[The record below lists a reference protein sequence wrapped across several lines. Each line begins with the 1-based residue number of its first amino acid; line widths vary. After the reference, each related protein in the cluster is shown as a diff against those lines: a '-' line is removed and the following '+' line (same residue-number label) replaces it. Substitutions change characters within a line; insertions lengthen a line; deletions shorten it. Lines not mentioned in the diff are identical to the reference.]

1 MTGEPITIPSLD
13 YHLSEK
19 EREEAN
25 PVNAKYTLLH
35 GGALLPVMRMF
46 GMDSQPVTNPLHAFF
61 CVAFYQGKWVLM
73 KSEPGTIWPKR
84 EPHEYL
90 LPTRLRMGSR

>member
-1 MTGEPITIPSLD
+1 MTGEPIKIPTLE
-13 YHLSEK
+13 YQLNEK
-19 EREEAN
+19 ERWEAN

-46 GMDSQPVTNPLHAFF
+46 GMDGQRVTNPLHAFH
-61 CVAFYQGKWVLM
+61 CLAFHGGKWTLV

-84 EPHEYL
+84 DSHEYL
-90 LPTRLRMGSR
+90 LPPRLRVGS